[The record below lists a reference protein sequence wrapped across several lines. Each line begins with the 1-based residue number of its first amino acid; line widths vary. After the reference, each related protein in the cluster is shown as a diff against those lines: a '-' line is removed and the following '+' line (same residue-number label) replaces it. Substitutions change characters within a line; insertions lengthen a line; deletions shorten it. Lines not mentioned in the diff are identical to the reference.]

1 MINEAASASV
11 YTDFQGLAEL
21 RAAAGRRTPESMRET
36 ARQFE
41 ALFVQTM
48 LKAMR
53 DASQGDG
60 LLDSDKTDFYR
71 DLHDR
76 QLALEIVKGRGLGIA
91 DMLVKSMG
99 GSTPADSQPLQQE
112 LQRKT
117 VAPQPSPVIPDQTT
131 PLVNLAGVA
140 RPVVDLQATTGGALI
155 DNPSAGQVPHAAA
168 VADSAD
174 WRPADAAAF
183 IREVLPVARKG
194 AD

>member
-1 MINEAASASV
+1 MINEASSASV

-71 DLHDR
+71 DLHDH
-76 QLALEIVKGRGLGIA
+76 QLALEMVKGRGLGYRRHAGAEHGWIA
-91 DMLVKSMG
+91 HRLTVSPCNRNC
-99 GSTPADSQPLQQE
+99 SARRWHRFHPPAWS
-112 LQRKT
+112 
-117 VAPQPSPVIPDQTT
+117 DQTT
-131 PLVNLAGVA
+131 PLVNLAGDA
-140 RPVVDLQATTGGALI
+140 RPVVDLQATTRRR
-155 DNPSAGQVPHAAA
+155 H
-168 VADSAD
+168 
-174 WRPADAAAF
+174 
-183 IREVLPVARKG
+183 
-194 AD
+194 